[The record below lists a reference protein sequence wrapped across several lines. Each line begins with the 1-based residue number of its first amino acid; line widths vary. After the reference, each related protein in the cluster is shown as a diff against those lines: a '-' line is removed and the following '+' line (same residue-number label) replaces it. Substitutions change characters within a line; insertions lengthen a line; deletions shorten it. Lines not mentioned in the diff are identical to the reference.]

1 MLFVPE
7 FANVPVPVAVNV
19 PPTLRF
25 PPTPPKVPEPVKD
38 RLPLTV
44 NVPAV
49 MVALPSVLIVKLL
62 TVSPAN
68 AIVLAAAPLTV

>member
-7 FANVPVPVAVNV
+7 FANVPLPVAVSV
-19 PPTLRF
+19 PPTLKF
-25 PPTPPKVPEPVKD
+25 PGPPKVPVPVKD

-44 NVPAV
+44 NVPTV
-49 MVALPSVLIVKLL
+49 MVALPDVLIVKLL

-68 AIVLAAAPLTV
+68 AIVLPLAPLTV

>member
-25 PPTPPKVPEPVKD
+25 PIPPNVPVPVKD
-38 RLPLTV
+38 KLPLTV
-44 NVPAV
+44 NVPDEL
-49 MVALPSVLIVKLL
+49 VALPSVLIVKLL

-68 AIVLAAAPLTV
+68 AIVLPLAPLTV